1 MLYWLYQHF
10 GINIFSYITFRA
22 GMAFFLAFGSAV
34 LLMPYFIKWA
44 KAKKANQPISTYVAA
59 HEGKKNT
66 PTMGGIV
73 FIVSMLFASLLCANL
88 FNPYVLLG
96 LFCIVSFAL
105 IGARDDYMKISAKSN
120 AGMSAK
126 MKFFLL
132 FVVVLLVTS
141 ALLYIGHNTNLYVPF
156 MKYPLFDLGAFK
168 IAGIPVLALGFW
180 ILVFLATSNAVNITD
195 GLDGLATVPSI
206 CALFS
211 LSIFVYVAGHAGFSG
226 YLLWPKVVDSG
237 ELAILSVA
245 LIGALFG
252 FLWYNCHPAQ
262 VFMGDSGSLSLGA
275 FIAFMAIVSNNEIL
289 LLLIGIIFVI
299 EALSVIL
306 QVGSYKYRKKRI
318 FAMAPI
324 HHHFEVRG
332 WAENKII
339 VRFWIIAI
347 LANLIALLSLKIR

>member
-1 MLYWLYQHF
+1 MLYFLYQHF
-10 GINIFSYITFRA
+10 NVNLLSYITFRA
-22 GMAFFLAFGSAV
+22 GVAFFVAFILSV

-44 KAKKANQPISTYVAA
+44 KAKKANQPISTYVVA
-59 HEGKKNT
+59 HENKRNT
-66 PTMGGIV
+66 PTMGGLV
-73 FIVSMLFASLLCANL
+73 FVVSMFISSLLCANL

-96 LFCIVSFAL
+96 LFCIVAFML
-105 IGARDDYMKISAKSN
+105 IGARDDYMKISARSN

-126 MKFFLL
+126 MKFGLL
-132 FVVVLLVTS
+132 FIVALLITS
-141 ALLYIGHNTNLYVPF
+141 TLLYIGHNTNLYIPF
-156 MKYPLFDLGAFK
+156 MKNPLFDMGVLKLG
-168 IAGIPVLALGFW
+168 GIPVIALGFW
-180 ILVFLATSNAVNITD
+180 LLVFLATTNAVNITD

-211 LSIFVYVAGHAGFSG
+211 LSVFVYVAGHAGFSG
-226 YLLWPKVVDSG
+226 YLLYPKVIDSG
-237 ELAILSVA
+237 ELAVLSVA

-252 FLWYNCHPAQ
+252 FLWYNCYPAQ
-262 VFMGDSGSLSLGA
+262 VFMGDSGSLTLGA
-275 FIAFMAIVSNNEIL
+275 FIAYMAIVSNNEIL
-289 LLLIGIIFVI
+289 LILIGIIFVI

-339 VRFWIIAI
+339 VRFWVIAI
-347 LANLIALLSLKIR
+347 LANIIALLSLKIR

>member
-1 MLYWLYQHF
+1 MLYSLYGLF
-10 GINIFSYITFRA
+10 GINLFSYITFRA
-22 GMAFFLAFGSAV
+22 GVAFFVAFGICV
-34 LLMPYFIKWA
+34 VLMPYFIKWA
-44 KAKKANQPISTYVAA
+44 RAKKANQPISTFVAA

-73 FIVSMLFASLLCANL
+73 FIVSMLISSLLCANL

-96 LFCIVSFAL
+96 LFCIVGFAL
-105 IGARDDYMKISAKSN
+105 VGARDDYMKISAKSN
-120 AGMSAK
+120 TGMSAK
-126 MKFFLL
+126 MKFSLL
-132 FVVVLLVTS
+132 ALLSLAITA
-141 ALLYIGHNTNLYVPF
+141 ALLYIGHNTNLYLPF
-156 MKYPLFDLGAFK
+156 MKYPLFDMGEFK
-168 IAGIPVLALGFW
+168 LFGVPVIALGFW
-180 ILVFLATSNAVNITD
+180 VLVFLATSNAVNITD

-262 VFMGDSGSLSLGA
+262 VFMGDSGSLALGA

-289 LLLIGIIFVI
+289 LVLIGIIFVI

-347 LANLIALLSLKIR
+347 LANIVALLSLKIR

>member
-1 MLYWLYQHF
+1 MLYWLYQYY
-10 GINIFSYITFRA
+10 GVNIFSYITFRA
-22 GMAFFLAFGSAV
+22 GVAFFVAFGLSV
-34 LLMPYFIKWA
+34 FFMPYFIKWA
-44 KAKKANQPISTYVAA
+44 KAKKANQPISTYVTA

-73 FIVSMLFASLLCANL
+73 FIISMICASLLCGNL

-96 LFCIVSFAL
+96 LFCISCFAL
-105 IGARDDYMKISAKSN
+105 IGARDDYMKISAKNN

-132 FVVVLLVTS
+132 FIVSLIITS
-141 ALLYIGHNTNLYVPF
+141 ILLYIGHNTNFYIPF
-156 MKYPLFDLGAFK
+156 MKYPLFDMGAFK
-168 IAGIPVLALGFW
+168 IMDISVLALGFW
-180 ILVFLATSNAVNITD
+180 VLVFLATSNAVNITD
-195 GLDGLATVPSI
+195 GLDGLATMPSI

-211 LSIFVYVAGHAGFSG
+211 LSAFVYVAGHAGFSS
-226 YLLWPKVVDSG
+226 YLLYPKVVDSG
-237 ELAILSVA
+237 ELVILSVA

-262 VFMGDSGSLSLGA
+262 VFMGDSGSLALGA

-324 HHHFEVRG
+324 HHHFEVQG

-347 LANLIALLSLKIR
+347 LANIIALLSLKIR

>member
-10 GINIFSYITFRA
+10 SINIFSYITFRA
-22 GMAFFLAFGSAV
+22 GMAFFLAFGLCV
-34 LLMPYFIKWA
+34 FLMPFFIKWA
-44 KAKKANQPISTYVAA
+44 KAKKANQPISTFVAA

-73 FIVSMLFASLLCANL
+73 FIISMLIASLLCANL

-96 LFCIVSFAL
+96 LICIVGFGL

-126 MKFFLL
+126 MKFSLLALLSFLI
-132 FVVVLLVTS
+132 TA
-141 ALLYIGHNTNLYVPF
+141 ALLYIGHNTQLYLPF
-156 MKYPLFDLGAFK
+156 MKYPLFDMGEFK
-168 IAGIPVLALGFW
+168 LFDVPVIALGFW

-237 ELAILSVA
+237 ELAILSIA

-262 VFMGDSGSLSLGA
+262 VFMGDSGSLALGG

-289 LLLIGIIFVI
+289 LVLIGIIFVI

>member
-10 GINIFSYITFRA
+10 GINIFFYITFRA
-22 GMAFFLAFGSAV
+22 GVAFFLAFGFSIV
-34 LLMPYFIKWA
+34 LMPYFIKWA

-73 FIVSMLFASLLCANL
+73 FVISMLCASLLCVNL

-96 LFCIVSFAL
+96 LFCIISFSF

-132 FVVVLLVTS
+132 FVVSLIITAL
-141 ALLYIGHNTNLYVPF
+141 LLYIGHNTNLYIPF
-156 MKYPLFDLGAFK
+156 MKYPLFDMGDFT
-168 IAGIPVLALGFW
+168 IANIPIIALAFW

-237 ELAILSVA
+237 ELVILSVS

-262 VFMGDSGSLSLGA
+262 VFMGDSGSLALGG

-306 QVGSYKYRKKRI
+306 QVGSYKYRQKRI

>member
-1 MLYWLYQHF
+1 MLFWLYQHF
-10 GINIFSYITFRA
+10 NINIFYYITFRA
-22 GMAFFLAFGSAV
+22 GVAFFIAFALCIV
-34 LLMPYFIKWA
+34 LMPYFIKWA

-73 FIVSMLFASLLCANL
+73 FIISAIFATLLCANL
-88 FNPYVLLG
+88 SNAYVLLG
-96 LFCIVSFAL
+96 LFCIIGFAL
-105 IGARDDYMKISAKSN
+105 IGARDDYMKIAAKQN

-126 MKFFLL
+126 AKFFWL
-132 FVVVLLVTS
+132 FIVALIIALALIYIGHTT
-141 ALLYIGHNTNLYVPF
+141 LLYIPF
-156 MKYPLFDLGAFK
+156 MKYPLLDMGAIKCFELPF
-168 IAGIPVLALGFW
+168 IAVAFW
-180 ILVFLATSNAVNITD
+180 VLVFLATSNAVNITD

-211 LSIFVYVAGHAGFSG
+211 LSIFVYVSGHAGFSM

-237 ELAILSVA
+237 ELVIISVA
-245 LIGALFG
+245 FIGALFG

-262 VFMGDSGSLSLGA
+262 VFMGDSGSLSLGG
-275 FIAFMAIVSNNEIL
+275 FIAFMAIISNNEIL

-306 QVGSYKYRKKRI
+306 QVGSYKYRQKRI

-324 HHHFEVRG
+324 HHHFELRG